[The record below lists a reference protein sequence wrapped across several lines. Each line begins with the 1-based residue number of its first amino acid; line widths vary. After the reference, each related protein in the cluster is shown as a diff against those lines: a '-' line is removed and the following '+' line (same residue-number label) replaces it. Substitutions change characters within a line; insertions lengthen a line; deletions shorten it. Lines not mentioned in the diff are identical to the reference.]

1 VKQAILHSKSQSN
14 LFLEPTT
21 TEQSG

>member
-1 VKQAILHSKSQSN
+1 VKQAIRHSKSQSN

-21 TEQSG
+21 TEQWG